1 MLKVAFIV
9 NHFPLLSETFILNQI
24 TGLLERG
31 HQVDIYTCTPGDLT
45 KVHPDVEK
53 YCLLKRTYYLPEIPQ
68 NFLKR
73 SLKAIGLLSI
83 NFTKAPR
90 KLLRSLNGF
99 KYGKSATSLRLFYA
113 AIAGADKGAYDIVHC
128 QFGTLSF
135 WGMLFR
141 TINAPQAKLV
151 VSFRGY
157 DISQFIQEHGDRIYD
172 RTFVEAD
179 LFLPNCDFFKRRLL
193 KLGCDEKK
201 ICVHYSGIDCD
212 RFQYTPRYRHSHQKI
227 CIATIGRLVEKK
239 GIEYSIRA
247 VAKIVK
253 SCPNLEYKIVGC
265 GSLQT
270 ELEQLIQELE
280 LNNIVHLLG
289 KKNRQEIIEVLQAS
303 HIFIAPSITARDG
316 NQDAPV
322 NVLKEA
328 MAIGLP
334 VISTYHGGIPELVED
349 GVSGFLVPE
358 RDAEAIAS
366 KLQYLTAHP
375 EIWNIIGAAG
385 RERVEKYFNMQNLN
399 DELVDIYQKVS
410 SEE

>member
-1 MLKVAFIV
+1 MLRVAFIV

-24 TGLLERG
+24 TGLIERG
-31 HQVDIYTCTPGDLT
+31 HQVDIYTCTPGDLH

-53 YCLLKRTYYLPEIPQ
+53 YCLLERTYYLPEIPQ
-68 NFLKR
+68 NILWR
-73 SLKAIGLLSI
+73 SLKAIGLLSL
-83 NFTKAPR
+83 NFTKAPG

-99 KYGKSATSLRLFYA
+99 QYGKSATSLRLFYA
-113 AIAGADKGAYDIVHC
+113 AIAGAGKGTYDIVHC

-157 DISQFIQEHGDRIYD
+157 DISQFLQEHGDRIYD
-172 RTFVEAD
+172 RTFAEAD

-201 ICVHYSGIDCD
+201 ICIHYSGIDCE
-212 RFQYTPRYRHSHQKI
+212 RFQYTSRYLDSSEKI

-247 VAKIVK
+247 VAKIAK
-253 SCPNLEYKIVGC
+253 SYPNLEYKIVGS
-265 GSLQT
+265 GSLHV
-270 ELEQLIQELE
+270 ELEQLIQKLE
-280 LNNIVHLLG
+280 LTNIVHLLG
-289 KKNRQEIIEVLQAS
+289 KKDRQEIIEILQTS

-349 GVSGFLVPE
+349 GISGFLVPE

-366 KLQYLTAHP
+366 KLQYLIAHP
-375 EIWNIIGAAG
+375 DIWNIIGAAG
-385 RERVEKYFNMQNLN
+385 RERVERYFNMQKLN
-399 DELVDIYQKVS
+399 DELLEIYQKVS
-410 SEE
+410 REE